1 MHLIVQAAILGLLT
15 GGVYALMASGLT
27 LAFGVMRVINVAQG
41 ATIVAGAYVSYT
53 LFSDLGIDPF
63 VAILVMAPP
72 AFVAGAAVQ
81 FVFIRPLRPDERE
94 ELSLLVT
101 WAIALAIEGVL
112 GLVYQT
118 TYRATLPSYVNDAWN
133 VAGYR
138 VSVVRLAAFA
148 TSAVILGLLY
158 LMLQHTR
165 LGRAIRATVQ
175 NPTSAR
181 LLGIRTDRVAAIG
194 FGLSAAT
201 ATAAGAVFGM
211 ITPFNAGS
219 HYDLISRLLT
229 IVVLGGLGSLSGAV
243 VAALAMGVG
252 EAVLAVEISPT
263 WSSIWFFA
271 VMIAVLLVRPQGLRG
286 IVERGGL

>member
-1 MHLIVQAAILGLLT
+1 
-15 GGVYALMASGLT
+15 
-27 LAFGVMRVINVAQG
+27 
-41 ATIVAGAYVSYT
+41 
-53 LFSDLGIDPF
+53 
-63 VAILVMAPP
+63 
-72 AFVAGAAVQ
+72 
-81 FVFIRPLRPDERE
+81 
-94 ELSLLVT
+94 
-101 WAIALAIEGVL
+101 
-112 GLVYQT
+112 
-118 TYRATLPSYVNDAWN
+118 